1 MALHANFYLTH
12 VEHLNY
18 LGIDEDND
26 GKDDVEDGHSCAFF
40 TLDTLART
48 PNGVTCPIIVTFFA
62 SMSILNDVT
71 PTTNSQLYKLDSST
85 YIYKV
90 VKETCITP
98 QVNNELIL
106 ILHYYV
112 DKYVARFIFLFIL
125 KN

>member
-18 LGIDEDND
+18 LGIDEDNN

-71 PTTNSQLYKLDSST
+71 PTHIISQLY
-85 YIYKV
+85 IH
-90 VKETCITP
+90 I
-98 QVNNELIL
+98 
-106 ILHYYV
+106 
-112 DKYVARFIFLFIL
+112 RFINIYL
-125 KN
+125 